1 MAIAATA
8 RDVRLPSMQVTL
20 IAAQSLDG
28 FITRHAEPGTAFT
41 SPQDQR
47 HFLAAL
53 RRHDATI
60 MGGETY
66 RVSREL
72 IRSHLTLPRRR
83 VVVTRTPGQFAADAV
98 PGRLEFT
105 DSNPEDLI
113 VRLRALGHQR
123 CALLG
128 GAQIHHLFL
137 SRGLV
142 DFLEITVEPRLFGSG
157 TPLAGGPTDI
167 SLRLIECQPLEAS
180 STLLARYEVVRA
192 PA

>member
-1 MAIAATA
+1 MAIAGAA
-8 RDVRLPSMQVTL
+8 WDVRLPAMQVTL

-47 HFLAAL
+47 HFLSAL
-53 RRHDATI
+53 RRHDASI

-83 VVVTRTPGQFAADAV
+83 VVMTRRPEQFAADAAS
-98 PGRLEFT
+98 GRLEFT
-105 DSNPEDLI
+105 DSGPEDLI
-113 VRLRALGHQR
+113 ARLRALGHER

-142 DFLEITVEPRLFGSG
+142 DVLEITIEPRLFGSG
-157 TPLAGGPTDI
+157 TPLVGGPTDI

-192 PA
+192 PV